1 MIHEWKNIYDE
12 LKHIQKIYKMGL
24 SLLRLFIADEFKMD
38 GGSNAWMFV
47 HTGVLHLVR

>member
-1 MIHEWKNIYDE
+1 
-12 LKHIQKIYKMGL
+12 MGL
-24 SLLRLFIADEFKMD
+24 SLLRLFFILFIADEFKMD